1 MPQPTNKK
9 DKTKSLIATL
19 EFIKEDAESVA
30 FFTSKDDNMTRKH
43 IENNIIRPLSEVIDS
58 LTTMENQPTKEEIIE
73 KLAAIEHIRWAH
85 WQKYLHSK
93 CYRIPSDKYG
103 ADIAFPVEL
112 FDRWER
118 QINTPY
124 AMLSDRE
131 KQSDREEVM
140 KYWPLIEDFL
150 TSSLDAYGES
160 RFNEGKQ
167 TIVDEYLRGIEDG
180 KNHERK
186 ALAEKIEGMKKNT
199 QRDCSCCRGD
209 GICTRCIE
217 DIYNDALSEVLALLK

>member
-150 TSSLDAYGES
+150 SSSLDAYGEKMKL
-160 RFNEGKQ
+160 E
-167 TIVDEYLRGIEDG
+167 
-180 KNHERK
+180 ERK
-186 ALAEKIEGMKKNT
+186 RLSEGVENMKVDIPTKLIHLKEKGLKNT
-199 QRDCSCCRGD
+199 GRRNARKKAEIQNQ
-209 GICTRCIE
+209 I
-217 DIYNDALSEVLALLK
+217 LSDVLSLINNPESR